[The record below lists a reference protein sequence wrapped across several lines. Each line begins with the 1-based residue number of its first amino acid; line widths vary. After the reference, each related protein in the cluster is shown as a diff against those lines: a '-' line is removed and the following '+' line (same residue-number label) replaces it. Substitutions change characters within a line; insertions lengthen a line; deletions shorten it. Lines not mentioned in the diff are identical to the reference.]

1 MHYCANNITQFFL
14 FVLFCVFYS
23 SESDLVNTPEPSSL
37 SCAIYLASSLVLSGG
52 KGALLK
58 VAQYSHHGWLSDLP
72 DLNVGRYA
80 HACSSYSDTV
90 TASQVGRVHHWS
102 RSIQRL
108 CSDWMR

>member
-1 MHYCANNITQFFL
+1 M
-14 FVLFCVFYS
+14 FCVFYS
-23 SESDLVNTPEPSSL
+23 SKSDLVNTPEPSSL

-58 VAQYSHHGWLSDLP
+58 VAQYSHQGWLSDLP

-90 TASQVGRVHHWS
+90 TASQVSRVHHWS

-108 CSDWMR
+108 CSYWMR